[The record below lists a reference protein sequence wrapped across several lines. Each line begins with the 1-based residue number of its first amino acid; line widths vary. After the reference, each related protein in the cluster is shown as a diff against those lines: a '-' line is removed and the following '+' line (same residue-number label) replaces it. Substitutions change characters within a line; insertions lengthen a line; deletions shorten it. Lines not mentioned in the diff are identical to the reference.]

1 LTEAEKEV
9 LAALAD
15 GPRSIQEIIPL
26 IERRDQST
34 LATITRAMIELIAAG
49 KVERI
54 LVNKRPV
61 YRVVDGI

>member
-1 LTEAEKEV
+1 MTEAEKEV